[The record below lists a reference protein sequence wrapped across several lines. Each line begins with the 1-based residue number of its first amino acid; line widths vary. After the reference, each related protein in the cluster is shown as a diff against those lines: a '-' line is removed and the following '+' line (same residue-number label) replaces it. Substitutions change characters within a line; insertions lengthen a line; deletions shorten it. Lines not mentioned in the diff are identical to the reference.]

1 MTRTRQFWMLQTGAW
16 LGYGLE
22 NVIAGLG
29 MDRTVSYYQFA
40 FYDAACGFVFT
51 LVIREG
57 VRRSWD
63 WPLRSRLWLGAS
75 LLVST
80 SLVYAFLWAA
90 GISEICIE
98 CKPPPYAIGYVSFFA
113 GALCLMLAWTG
124 GYVGVKLALQ
134 LQQEKEAALRATAMA
149 HQAQLRMLR
158 YQLNPHFLFNTLNA
172 ISTLVLENRREQANG
187 MVGALS
193 GFLRH
198 SLDSD
203 PEQKVTL
210 EQEIGAIRRYLAIE
224 QLQFGERLRLDIDVH
239 PGGSGFPALARA
251 RRAGLVGGWACLV
264 RTPSGGLHLYYPAS
278 GEHGQESWSLPA
290 LHVHFRGVGGYV
302 IAPPS
307 RVVTARGRIEA
318 GTIGRN
324 SSRACRGDALAQ
336 RGERRGRPRVAR
348 ILHDMRSDGRRSG
361 ADVEMIEHDRAQAV
375 RGQRIDDRGR
385 RVSERREPFAVP
397 CAECTPAQR
406 GFDEP
411 PLAVRETESVDPFD
425 IRIRRPKRIAIG
437 FDIVE
442 RRRAEHAFAVEC
454 AQETR
459 DRERRKPGVG
469 PDEDQRLARE
479 RASRERQHV
488 ERIVAC
494 RRFDVR
500 DIRRRRWTEPDE
512 RHRAVDSRDG
522 AGRRRLRSEQ
532 ADAERPLWSVSHG
545 CGPSATD
552 AAICAAANRPRRE
565 GARDRGTRGGRA
577 HGSSGFT
584 GARIIADPAKRACGE
599 TLPATVRRGDF
610 FRFL

>member
-16 LGYGLE
+16 PGYGLE

-224 QLQFGERLRLDIDVH
+224 QLRFGERLRIDIDVH
-239 PGGSGFPALARA
+239 PH
-251 RRAGLVGGWACLV
+251 AG
-264 RTPSGGLHLYYPAS
+264 
-278 GEHGQESWSLPA
+278 
-290 LHVHFRGVGGYV
+290 
-302 IAPPS
+302 
-307 RVVTARGRIEA
+307 TARVPGLILQPLIE
-318 GTIGRN
+318 N
-324 SSRACRGDALAQ
+324 
-336 RGERRGRPRVAR
+336 
-348 ILHDMRSDGRRSG
+348 
-361 ADVEMIEHDRAQAV
+361 AV
-375 RGQRIDDRGR
+375 K
-385 RVSERREPFAVP
+385 FAVSP
-397 CAECTPAQR
+397 
-406 GFDEP
+406 
-411 PLAVRETESVDPFD
+411 REQ
-425 IRIRRPKRIAIG
+425 G
-437 FDIVE
+437 
-442 RRRAEHAFAVEC
+442 
-454 AQETR
+454 
-459 DRERRKPGVG
+459 G
-469 PDEDQRLARE
+469 
-479 RASRERQHV
+479 HV
-488 ERIVAC
+488 RIVAGVDGRVLEITLC
-494 RRFDVR
+494 DDGPGSPDYESSEPGRHGVGLANTRERLHVLYGERHEFT
-500 DIRRRRWTEPDE
+500 IRRLQPQGTQ
-512 RHRAVDSRDG
+512 V
-522 AGRRRLRSEQ
+522 RLRIPFE
-532 ADAERPLWSVSHG
+532 
-545 CGPSATD
+545 
-552 AAICAAANRPRRE
+552 
-565 GARDRGTRGGRA
+565 
-577 HGSSGFT
+577 
-584 GARIIADPAKRACGE
+584 
-599 TLPATVRRGDF
+599 
-610 FRFL
+610 